1 MASLLTQQIH
11 TWCECLQ
18 GVRDSVKCLLR
29 RSYQQPDWSYSGE
42 AGGGG
47 SVLCCNAS
55 RPQCPSDNIDRAWLI
70 NADENIHPAPT
81 GPVTLNTSALLCR
94 QRAADWASRAL
105 DLHRRLAHWGPMLL
119 QIQPWS
125 KHSCLKVFDLQ
136 TINDLLLDWDSC
148 KQTSNWF
155 FFFPSAVLRKRLRDT
170 LCFGIKPTASQ
181 SLGSSPP
188 LDERHANSLQMN
200 FTLLGLPYLCL
211 GRCV

>member
-136 TINDLLLDWDSC
+136 TINDLLLDWGSC

-155 FFFPSAVLRKRLRDT
+155 FFFHQRYCAKDSGTHCVLESNPQLPSLWVAVHLWMKDMLT
-170 LCFGIKPTASQ
+170 VFKWI
-181 SLGSSPP
+181 SLS
-188 LDERHANSLQMN
+188 
-200 FTLLGLPYLCL
+200 
-211 GRCV
+211 